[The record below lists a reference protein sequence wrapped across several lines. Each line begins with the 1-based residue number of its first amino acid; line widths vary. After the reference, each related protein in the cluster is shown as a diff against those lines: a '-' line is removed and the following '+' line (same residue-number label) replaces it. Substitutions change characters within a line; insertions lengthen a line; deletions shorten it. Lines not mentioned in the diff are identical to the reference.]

1 MNQTVEKVLPIPIK
15 DINLVLVD
23 FVVTSNV
30 LTMSRILKNQSFKEQ
45 RVTRRMWVKSLL
57 KFLRKI
63 SRRYTEIRLSQKDD
77 LHKQK
82 QAWFQRSDRVL
93 DLRWLT
99 WWWLK
104 KWSLQSQRPL
114 SFLGKVSRR
123 CPSKMQ
129 PQTQKAKVHSS
140 YIPKS
145 GQLLLTTVQQK
156 SR

>member
-1 MNQTVEKVLPIPIK
+1 MNQTVERVLPIPIK
-15 DINLVLVD
+15 DINIVD

-30 LTMSRILKNQSFKEQ
+30 LTMSRILKNHSFAEQ

-77 LHKQK
+77 LHQQK
-82 QAWFQRSDRVL
+82 EAWFQRCDRVL
-93 DLRWLT
+93 DLRWFT

-104 KWSLQSQRPL
+104 KWSLQLQRPL

-129 PQTQKAKVHSS
+129 PQNVHSS
-140 YIPKS
+140 YISKS
-145 GQLLLTTVQQK
+145 GQLWLTFVHQK